1 MARDI
6 VPMGESLIAR
16 RTAAK
21 EKMNPALQ
29 AKLQWIIDWKASE
42 NCQSLI
48 KRWELGAQVTEIVKD
63 LEEDQGRKYG
73 LGSMKL
79 LETVLYE
86 DRSVLNDARRFYR
99 VYPDK
104 KRVEEIC
111 QMTMQDG
118 DTHVSFSHIRQ
129 LLSTK
134 DESTRQEALN
144 LALINCWTS
153 EQLGAHVQKVNGGKM
168 SNSPNGRAGIPKDAQ
183 TVIAQQIS
191 FADDFDSRNARV
203 WDDPKHSISHHVDKL
218 DETAYTEDL
227 AKKLGEVAQRMQQLA
242 NAAQKRADEATA
254 AYNKVWRALKMGT
267 DNAKMAAS
275 LIKALPMDDDDGEEH
290 LPTNPRA
297 TRTVGR
303 RQKASA

>member
-1 MARDI
+1 
-6 VPMGESLIAR
+6 
-16 RTAAK
+16 
-21 EKMNPALQ
+21 
-29 AKLQWIIDWKASE
+29 
-42 NCQSLI
+42 
-48 KRWELGAQVTEIVKD
+48 
-63 LEEDQGRKYG
+63 
-73 LGSMKL
+73 
-79 LETVLYE
+79 
-86 DRSVLNDARRFYR
+86 
-99 VYPDK
+99 
-104 KRVEEIC
+104 
-111 QMTMQDG
+111 
-118 DTHVSFSHIRQ
+118 
-129 LLSTK
+129 
-134 DESTRQEALN
+134 
-144 LALINCWTS
+144 
-153 EQLGAHVQKVNGGKM
+153 M